1 MSKVDRRR
9 KGVFGPQWCVLF
21 VDDLSMPQK
30 EQWGAQPPL
39 ELLRQWLDH
48 GHWYDLKEMVRQEVV
63 DAARFWPCSRQA
75 AAPTHLD
82 ASNAPFS
89 APGRR
94 PLKTTLLTKY
104 SAPS

>member
-9 KGVFGPQWCVLF
+9 KGVFGPSMGKKCVLF

-30 EQWGAQPPL
+30 EQWGTTATRVATP
-39 ELLRQWLDH
+39 
-48 GHWYDLKEMVRQEVV
+48 MVRPRPLVRPQG
-63 DAARFWPCSRQA
+63 DGAPRGSGRAARFGH
-75 AAPTHLD
+75 APARRRLQPHLD

-94 PLKTTLLTKY
+94 LF
-104 SAPS
+104 